1 MCLATQT
8 KYTKSD
14 QKNSIFFFPCF
25 WRLIE
30 YLQNQ
35 KKIPIFYFIYFAFWR
50 NSASNFFLEKKNA
63 DSTFPLFKKS
73 TGVSPL
79 VLVPVLI
86 PSSLAAARRVKI
98 VCLLACLRACF
109 AAAPIAVSVVFV
121 FPPQRV

>member
-1 MCLATQT
+1 LNTS
-8 KYTKSD
+8 KIK
-14 QKNSIFFFPCF
+14 
-25 WRLIE
+25 
-30 YLQNQ
+30 

-98 VCLLACLRACF
+98 VCLLACLFACLRACF